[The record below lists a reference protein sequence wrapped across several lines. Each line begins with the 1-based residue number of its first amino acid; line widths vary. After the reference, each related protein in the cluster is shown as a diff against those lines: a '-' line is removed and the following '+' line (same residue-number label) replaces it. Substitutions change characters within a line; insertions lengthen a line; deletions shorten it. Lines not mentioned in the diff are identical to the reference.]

1 MKKDSKNIL
10 KETWESQ
17 YSENQD
23 TAIKDKPFFEL
34 EIKTIKKEVEK
45 ISKEK
50 DNLSIL
56 ELGCGTGFLASE
68 LIKDSLKD
76 RKYTYTGVDLSK
88 NAIEI
93 SKSRK
98 IPKTFFLEI
107 DFFNFFEKS
116 TKKFDLIISQRSIMA
131 LLKKEEQIKLLKLIS
146 SRLTNKGIGLFTE
159 CLYGASQ
166 KINEYRKQLGIKPFE
181 KVWHSRY
188 LKTEEIKKIFPKFEI
203 TDFCSTYWL
212 ITRIIYPYFEEPK
225 HNTKLAQVAS
235 KFPESGN
242 YGLVKLIIV
251 KK

>member
-1 MKKDSKNIL
+1 MKKGSKKVL
-10 KETWESQ
+10 KETWENQ
-17 YSENQD
+17 YSEKND

-34 EIKTIKKEVEK
+34 EVKTIKREVENF
-45 ISKEK
+45 SKGK

-76 RKYTYTGVDLSK
+76 IKYTYTGVDLSK

-98 IPKTFFLEI
+98 LSKAFFLEI
-107 DFFNFFEKS
+107 DFFKFFEKS
-116 TKKFDLIISQRSIMA
+116 AKKFDLIISQRSIMA
-131 LLKKEEQIKLLKLIS
+131 LLKKDEQIKLLKLIN
-146 SRLTNKGIGLFTE
+146 SRLTKNGVGLFTE
-159 CLYGASQ
+159 CLYESSQ

-188 LKTEEIKKIFPKFEI
+188 LRIEEIKKIFPKFEI
-203 TDFCSTYWL
+203 IDFCSTYWL

-235 KFPESGN
+235 KFPEFGN
-242 YGLVKLIIV
+242 YGLVKLIII